1 LTTMGPPTPEVFSF
15 LAKDTN
21 SMPANNGIIK

>member
-1 LTTMGPPTPEVFSF
+1 MGPPTPEVFSL

-21 SMPANNGIIK
+21 SMAANSGIIK